1 MKRLLFLALMI
12 WPIAASAQQTTFTVV
27 CVGTAATDTARFEA
41 IKTIVGATNP
51 ATIRIPYK
59 LNTARRCKVNNLTI
73 TANITL
79 DNSDGSGV
87 FVVTGQTLTA
97 VGPVVSP
104 PRQMFFNATA
114 GLGTVS
120 FTGNKKLT
128 EVFPDWWGAVG
139 DGVVDSTTAIQSAL
153 TAVVTAGGTLRF
165 PVGTYKTTAPITLI
179 NKGNFG
185 IVGAGKLSTIIQP
198 STALVGLSVFKF
210 SNCRDFYVRDMWIQG
225 NASGVPLSGIQ
236 SKVESPRTLASMMA
250 EFSNLIIGSDV
261 ATSIQ
266 SGILI
271 DYDTTPAACGGL
283 SCDQNNDQHT
293 ISNVEVRNFS
303 VVGIDIKG
311 ANALLAKIYGGQITT
326 GPIGVRFTGGSA
338 DIFGL
343 MLVGLTDVDYEFI
356 NPVAGGYNHP
366 TKIFGGASTDTSSK
380 VIRTGT
386 VAVNVLFAGWDKFG
400 GGGLPT
406 FVNFPSIGG
415 SLSFVNSSIAPGAA
429 NATYI
434 VGATSILRLKD
445 TVLTPG
451 QIYTLATTARLES
464 NGGEITTEPRIN
476 LLPPKTTSYTAT
488 LNDYLILV
496 DATAGAVTITL
507 PTSGTTPAAVQGH
520 KYLIKKVDGSA
531 NAVTVSAAGN
541 GIDYAGTYVIAGST
555 LKAVE
560 CVWDASFSVYFVL
573 SSHN

>member
-12 WPIAASAQQTTFTVV
+12 WPVAASAQQTTFTVA
-27 CVGTAATDTARFEA
+27 CVGTAATDTAKFEA

-51 ATIRIPYK
+51 ATIRLPYK

-97 VGPVVSP
+97 VGPVVSS

-128 EVFPDWWGAVG
+128 EVFPEWWGAAG
-139 DGVVDSTTAIQSAL
+139 DGAVDSTATIQAAL

-165 PVGTYKTTAPITLI
+165 PAGSYKTTAPITLI

-210 SNCRDFYVRDMWIQG
+210 SNCRDFYVRDLRIDG
-225 NASGVPLSGIQ
+225 NVAGVPLAGIQ

-250 EFSNLIIGSDV
+250 EFSNLIIGSDSP
-261 ATSIQ
+261 TSIQ

-271 DYDTTPAACGGL
+271 DYDTTPAACGGS
-283 SCDQNNDQHT
+283 SCDQNNEQHT

-303 VVGIDIKG
+303 VVGFDIKG
-311 ANALLAKIYGGQITT
+311 ENALLHKIYGSQVTG

-343 MLVGLTDVDYEFI
+343 MMVALTDVDYEFV
-356 NPVAGGYNHP
+356 NPVTGTYNHP
-366 TKIFGGASTDTSSK
+366 TKIYGAASTDGASK
-380 VIRTGT
+380 ILRTGT
-386 VAVNVLFAGWDKFG
+386 SGPVVRFFGYDKLGGVDPATIVNVQAGS
-400 GGGLPT
+400 
-406 FVNFPSIGG
+406 V
-415 SLSFVNSSIAPGAA
+415 SFVNSSLLAGVA
-429 NATYI
+429 NQTFN
-434 VGATSILRLKD
+434 VGAGASLGLKD
-445 TVLTPG
+445 TAITPN
-451 QIYTLATTARLES
+451 QIYTLNATARLES
-464 NGGEITTEPRIN
+464 NTGERMTEPRFYI
-476 LLPPKTTSYTAT
+476 PPAKTTDYTAT
-488 LNDYLILV
+488 LNDYVIVV
-496 DATAGAVTITL
+496 DATAGPVTITL
-507 PTSGTTPAAVQGH
+507 PTSGTTPAAVHGQ
-520 KYLIKKVDGSA
+520 KYLVKKIDSSA
-531 NAVTVSAAGN
+531 NSVTVAGAGN
-541 GIDYAGTYVIAGST
+541 GIDYAATYVIAGST
-555 LKAVE
+555 RKSVE
-560 CVWDASFSVYFVL
+560 VIWDASYSVYFVL